1 MAISMPPTT
10 PVPAA
15 GASAAAGS
23 SLLGALVVVGRHRG
37 VHLTVPQLIHDHL
50 IQPESMTIG
59 RLLTVAKAVS
69 LRADL
74 TCLQWRD
81 LAELGQALPSIVT
94 LRNGSAMVLR
104 AVNIDGDTPTVTLQ
118 DPNAGEDALLY
129 IDEAR
134 FCAAWTGE
142 VILVKRDYRVRD
154 EDQPFG
160 LWMIVGQLLKDRRI
174 ARDVAVAAVA
184 LSFLAVSPIIFW
196 RLLID
201 RVLNYG
207 SLDTLGVLCLTML
220 VLVAFET
227 GFFYLRRYLVLY
239 LTQRVDAKLS
249 VYMFDK
255 VLALPID
262 YFERRPVGEI
272 ITDMNEF
279 HKIRSFLSG
288 QLFGTVLDASVLF
301 VFIPIMFFFSPLL
314 TFFVLGLCALICVWI
329 ALRLPALRRMTGA
342 VMAIEGQKG
351 AFLVESLVGIRT
363 VKAMAL
369 DARRR
374 HEWDVK
380 VAESARLRFAEG
392 RLANMVQTVVH
403 PLERLMTNGVFAL
416 AVYLAIST
424 KEEVYVG
431 ALVAFM
437 MLTGRVAQPLI
448 QLSQMI
454 TQYDEVR
461 LAVQAIGKLVNQPP
475 EEGRSDYGVRSPIR
489 GRVEFADVRFR
500 YQGTTSP
507 ALDRVSFEAP
517 EGTVF
522 GIMGRSGSG
531 KTTVTRL
538 LQSLHSNY
546 EGLIKVDGIDL
557 RQYDVDHLRASLGV
571 VAQENFLFRGTIR
584 ETISAAKADATF
596 EEVVLAAR
604 LAGAEEF
611 VERLPRGY
619 ETYIYEG
626 SPNLSGGQRQRLAIA
641 RALITNPRILILDEA
656 TSALDA
662 ESEAIINANLAR
674 IAKDRTLI
682 VISHRLAML
691 VPADQ
696 ILVLERGSVY
706 DIGKHDELLER
717 CDIYSNLW
725 YQQNRHVTT
734 RPAHEVIPFRPAG
747 SE

>member
-1 MAISMPPTT
+1 M
-10 PVPAA
+10 
-15 GASAAAGS
+15 
-23 SLLGALVVVGRHRG
+23 SLLGALVIVGRHRG

-50 IQPESMTIG
+50 LRPEAVTIG

-74 TCLQWRD
+74 ARLQWRD
-81 LAELGQALPSIVT
+81 LADLGRALPTIVM

-104 AVNIDGDTPTVTLQ
+104 QVNADDGEIPSVTLQ
-118 DPNAGEDALLY
+118 DPNAGEDALLQ

-142 VILVKRDYRVRD
+142 VILVKRDYSVRD
-154 EDQPFG
+154 EDQPFS
-160 LWMIVGQLLKDRRI
+160 LWLIASQLLKDRRI
-174 ARDVAVAAVA
+174 ARDVGVAAVSLSLLA
-184 LSFLAVSPIIFW
+184 LSPILFW

-201 RVLNYG
+201 RVLTYG
-207 SLDTLGVLCLTML
+207 SLDTLFVLSIVMAILI
-220 VLVAFET
+220 VFET

-255 VLALPID
+255 VLALPIE

-272 ITDMNEF
+272 AHDMNEF
-279 HKIRSFLSG
+279 HKVRTFLSG
-288 QLFGTVLDASVLF
+288 QMFGTLLDAAVLF
-301 VFIPIMFFFSPLL
+301 VFIPIMFFFSALL
-314 TFFVLGLCALICVWI
+314 TFFVLGICALICVWI
-329 ALRLPALRRMTGA
+329 MLRLPALRRATGA
-342 VMAIEGQKG
+342 ALTLESRKG

-363 VKAMAL
+363 IKAMAL

-374 HEWDVK
+374 HEWDVQ
-380 VAESARLRFAEG
+380 VAEAVRLRFAEG
-392 RLANMVQTVVH
+392 RLATMIQTVVH
-403 PLERLMTNGVFAL
+403 PLERLMTTGVFAL
-416 AVYLAIST
+416 AAYLAIST
-424 KEEVYVG
+424 KEPVYIG

-461 LAVQAIGKLVNQPP
+461 LVVQLIGNLVNQPP

-500 YQGTTSP
+500 YQGATSP
-507 ALDRVSFEAP
+507 ALDRVSFEVP

-557 RQYDVDHLRASLGV
+557 RQYDVDHLRGSLGV
-571 VAQENFLFRGTIR
+571 VLQENFLFRGTIR
-584 ETISAAKADATF
+584 DTISAGKPDASF
-596 EEVVLAAR
+596 DEIVVAAR

-611 VERLPRGY
+611 IERLPRGY

-641 RALITNPRILILDEA
+641 RALITNPRVLILDEA

-662 ESEAIINANLAR
+662 ESEAIINANLSRMAR
-674 IAKDRTLI
+674 DRTLI

-696 ILVLERGSVY
+696 ILVLERGTVY

-725 YQQNRHVTT
+725 YQQNRHSTT
-734 RPAHEVIPFRPAG
+734 RSAHEVIPFRPAG